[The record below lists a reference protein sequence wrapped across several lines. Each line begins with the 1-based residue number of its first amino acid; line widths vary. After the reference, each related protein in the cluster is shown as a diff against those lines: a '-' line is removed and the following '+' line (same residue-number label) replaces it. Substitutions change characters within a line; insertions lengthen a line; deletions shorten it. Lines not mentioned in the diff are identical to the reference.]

1 MSTMKTI
8 YSVLLWLAV
17 VSFMLASCDPLSS
30 VEYKI
35 YNKTADT
42 VTVDM
47 YKEILASS
55 YKGYD
60 IEEND
65 SVTTHYGVEDSIS
78 VALLAPEMVLTVHNE
93 WSGRYWEERVI
104 PLWRYIKSITVGET
118 QLPASAWDNESVW
131 HLKTEGGK
139 RFQGESRYYDI
150 VLR

>member
-1 MSTMKTI
+1 MKTI